1 VISQTAEYALRAV
14 ACLAQ
19 AQGLLTVDAIAA
31 TARLPVGY
39 LAKIMLTLS
48 RAGIVASQRG
58 IHGGF
63 SLRIPAD
70 RLTVY
75 EVVQAID
82 PIERIRACPLG
93 IDGHGSDL
101 CALHR
106 AIDGVAGG
114 VEAMFRAMTIA
125 SISGPGLCCCP
136 RPATDEALAD
146 ADIRLPGP
154 PPP

>member
-1 VISQTAEYALRAV
+1 M
-14 ACLAQ
+14 
-19 AQGLLTVDAIAA
+19 TVDAIAA
-31 TARLPVGY
+31 AARLPVGY

-63 SLRIPAD
+63 SLRIPAE

-75 EVVQAID
+75 AVIQAID
-82 PIERIRACPLG
+82 PIERIRTCPLG

-101 CALHR
+101 CPLHR
-106 AIDGVAGG
+106 AIDSVAGG

-125 SISGPGLCCCP
+125 SLTGPGLCC
-136 RPATDEALAD
+136 RPPAPAPEALAD
-146 ADIRLPGP
+146 ADIRLLGP
-154 PPP
+154 PRP